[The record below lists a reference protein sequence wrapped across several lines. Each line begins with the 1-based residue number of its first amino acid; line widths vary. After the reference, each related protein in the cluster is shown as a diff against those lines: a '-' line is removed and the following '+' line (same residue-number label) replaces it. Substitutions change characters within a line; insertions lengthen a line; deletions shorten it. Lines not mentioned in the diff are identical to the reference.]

1 MHNINPNRC
10 SHTTKLMYV
19 VVYRLV
25 KVATG
30 QFDPRPPVK
39 IPSNLTV
46 GNIQRGHL
54 DSHGWILLQKN

>member
-1 MHNINPNRC
+1 MAF
-10 SHTTKLMYV
+10 MYV

-54 DSHGWILLQKN
+54 DSHGWILLKKN